1 MKLPELLSPAGNA
14 DCALAA
20 FDAGAD
26 AVYAGLSKFNARE
39 RGDNFTEERLCAV
52 VDHAHKNG
60 KKVYLTLNTLIKECE
75 LSELLEMLAAV
86 NDIAPDG
93 VLVQDKNGVQFKI
106 PADNVILST
115 GYKSAPLFPKASN
128 VYHVGDCS
136 KVGNLRSVIWQAWD
150 VCMKI

>member
-1 MKLPELLSPAGNA
+1 MNTYIPEGYSPLLGIYDTQKAIGIMRELKCPLIVNQRRYSI
-14 DCALAA
+14 
-20 FDAGAD
+20 FD
-26 AVYAGLSKFNARE
+26 
-39 RGDNFTEERLCAV
+39 RGIED
-52 VDHAHKNG
+52 
-60 KKVYLTLNTLIKECE
+60 
-75 LSELLEMLAAV
+75 
-86 NDIAPDG
+86 DG
-93 VLVQDKNGVQFKI
+93 VLVSDKNGVQFKI